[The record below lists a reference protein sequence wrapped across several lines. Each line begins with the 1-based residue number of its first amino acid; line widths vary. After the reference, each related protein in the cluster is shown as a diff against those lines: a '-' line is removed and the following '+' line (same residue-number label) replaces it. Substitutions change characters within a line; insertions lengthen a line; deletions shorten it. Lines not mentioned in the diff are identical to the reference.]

1 MSDRAPAQARAQ
13 ETFDVVIIG
22 GGVAGLSVA
31 LGLPVGLRTAVVT
44 KAALGESNTRYAQG
58 GLAAAVGADDDPE
71 LHLRD
76 TLVAGAGLVA
86 EEPARILVRDGP
98 DAVAWLIGLGT
109 EFDQREGASTDAAGA
124 PGSLAERYA
133 LGREAAHSR
142 WRVLHAHGDAT
153 GAEIERA
160 LVEATR
166 ARANTTV
173 L

>member
-58 GLAAAVGADDDPE
+58 GLAVAIGADDDPE

-76 TLVAGAGLVA
+76 TLVAGAGLVDETA
-86 EEPARILVRDGP
+86 ARVLVEEGP
-98 DAVAWLIGLGT
+98 EAVAWLIG
-109 EFDQREGASTDAAGA
+109 AGA
-124 PGSLAERYA
+124 QF
-133 LGREAAHSR
+133 
-142 WRVLHAHGDAT
+142 D
-153 GAEIERA
+153 
-160 LVEATR
+160 
-166 ARANTTV
+166 ARAGHEHEPAAT
-173 L
+173 